1 MSFVALATCKDIP
14 EPDFDESL
22 LVAALERAGVPARVL
37 AWDDA
42 SVDWSAPALTVMRST
57 WNYYLHLRPFL
68 DWARS
73 QGERL
78 LNPVEV
84 VVWNHDKAYLRRLEA
99 VGLPIVPGLWFR
111 RGTHQRYGERFAQEG
126 WTDVV
131 IKPTVSAGS
140 YRTMRLQGPPFDECA
155 AQELVDAG
163 DTVMQPYVA
172 SVEGYGERSIVW
184 IDGEI
189 THAVRKSPRLSGGEE
204 VISPAMPI
212 ADEER
217 ALAMRVLSSGCI
229 PGELLY
235 ARIDMVRD
243 AENRP
248 MLSEV
253 ELIEPSLFFRES
265 PRALERFVAAIARRF
280 RQRT

>member
-1 MSFVALATCKDIP
+1 
-14 EPDFDESL
+14 
-22 LVAALERAGVPARVL
+22 
-37 AWDDA
+37 
-42 SVDWSAPALTVMRST
+42 
-57 WNYYLHLRPFL
+57 
-68 DWARS
+68 
-73 QGERL
+73 
-78 LNPVEV
+78 
-84 VVWNHDKAYLRRLEA
+84 
-99 VGLPIVPGLWFR
+99 
-111 RGTHQRYGERFAQEG
+111 
-126 WTDVV
+126 
-131 IKPTVSAGS
+131 
-140 YRTMRLQGPPFDECA
+140 
-155 AQELVDAG
+155 
-163 DTVMQPYVA
+163 
-172 SVEGYGERSIVW
+172 VW